1 MRPIR
6 DVTVRR
12 KRRTMIEKN
21 AELQRYFSEKA
32 KGLQEE
38 IELEIRKIGGEQ
50 MLISREDLIHWVWHA
65 REQVEMYHMICK
77 LLENRD
83 EGAEF
88 GEILQE
94 LRETMETDRKNI
106 AMIQQKH
113 EKERKA
119 MEQLQEEADYYQQTL
134 AALVKME
141 K

>member
-1 MRPIR
+1 M
-6 DVTVRR
+6 
-12 KRRTMIEKN
+12 MIEKN